1 MERPRPSS
9 GRLAAV
15 LIVALM
21 ALGSIVLW
29 IGIPLFWVLVAS
41 RLSASSQPTL
51 GPYVLILVAI
61 PVSMFLLGRMLA
73 RLNGVYGSITG
84 RAPTMRVGLS
94 LDEEHAGRALE
105 PPAGHRPGRR
115 DGQLRARG
123 AAGDRRVVLRLC
135 RVQPALLAPTC
146 LRPRSDTRAAAF

>member
-84 RAPTMRVGLS
+84 RAPTMRVAPPWMRSMRGERS
-94 LDEEHAGRALE
+94 SPRPATVLD
-105 PPAGHRPGRR
+105 
-115 DGQLRARG
+115 
-123 AAGDRRVVLRLC
+123 VVMVSSVL
-135 RVQPALLAPTC
+135 VALLAI
-146 LRPRSDTRAAAF
+146 AVWFFAFAGSSLPS

>member
-1 MERPRPSS
+1 MERPRPSP

-29 IGIPLFWVLVAS
+29 IGIPLFWVWVAS

-84 RAPTMRVGLS
+84 RAPTMRVALPWMRSMRGERS
-94 LDEEHAGRALE
+94 SPRPATVLDI
-105 PPAGHRPGRR
+105 
-115 DGQLRARG
+115 
-123 AAGDRRVVLRLC
+123 VMVSSVL
-135 RVQPALLAPTC
+135 VALLTIAVWFF
-146 LRPRSDTRAAAF
+146 AFAGSSLPS

>member
-1 MERPRPSS
+1 MERPRPSP

-21 ALGSIVLW
+21 ALGSIVPW

-84 RAPTMRVGLS
+84 RAPTMRVALPWMRSMRGERS
-94 LDEEHAGRALE
+94 SPRPATVLD
-105 PPAGHRPGRR
+105 
-115 DGQLRARG
+115 
-123 AAGDRRVVLRLC
+123 VVMVSSVL
-135 RVQPALLAPTC
+135 VALLAI
-146 LRPRSDTRAAAF
+146 AVWFFAFAGSSLPS